1 MDSQDMDRDV
11 AGEEQDAPQAQQ
23 TAGPAGT
30 LPVGPAVD
38 NPSEGD
44 PVAPGTAERQ
54 RSAPVPE
61 REGGEA
67 PAPDPHPDAEDREPI
82 GEWIDD
88 DDTKGFGAEQ
98 PPGG

>member
-1 MDSQDMDRDV
+1 V
-11 AGEEQDAPQAQQ
+11 GEEEDAPQGQQ
-23 TAGPAGT
+23 TGGPAGT

-61 REGGEA
+61 PESGDDA
-67 PAPDPHPDAEDREPI
+67 TPPDPRDADDREPI
-82 GEWIDD
+82 GEWVDD